1 MEKRNEIRISNIDDV
16 LFGKI
21 KLLAKNNKRTISK
34 QTEYMLAE
42 YSY

>member
-21 KLLAKNNKRTISK
+21 KLLAKNNKLLLVNK
-34 QTEYMLAE
+34 QNVC
-42 YSY
+42 

>member
-1 MEKRNEIRISNIDDV
+1 MEKRNEILISNIDDV
-16 LFGKI
+16 LFEKI
-21 KLLAKNNKRTISK
+21 KLLAETNKRTIGK